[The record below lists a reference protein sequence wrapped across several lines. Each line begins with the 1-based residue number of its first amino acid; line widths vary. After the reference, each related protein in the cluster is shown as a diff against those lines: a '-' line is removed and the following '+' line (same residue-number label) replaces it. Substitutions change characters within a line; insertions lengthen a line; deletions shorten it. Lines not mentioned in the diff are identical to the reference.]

1 MKTSFYQ
8 YTLSELEDFFLKNGL
23 NSSGPQL
30 LYGWHYRLKN
40 KDFCRDDLA
49 LNSQKFLEENF
60 YFDLPEISK
69 VHESLDKTVK
79 FLFKLKDGKTVE
91 TVLIPFQGKY
101 SVCLS
106 TQVGCQMNCSFCFT
120 GTQGFSRNLSTDEI
134 VGQFLE
140 VSRWLKN
147 HRPADCKILNVV
159 FMGQGE
165 PLHNFDA
172 VKKTCEIFLCKFG
185 ISLASLRITVSTAG
199 YLPGLKRWK
208 DEMPGV
214 NLALSLH
221 SPFSLIRDKL
231 IPLNKRFPLPEVLEC
246 IDQIPLKRK
255 QFITYEYLIIKDLND
270 SPEDAHETGRLLRGK
285 TAIINLIPFNPFPG
299 SLYQRPEEEKVEN
312 FKEILRSYNLP
323 TMVRVTKGDDIL
335 AACGQLNTKDY
346 LMTSL

>member
-8 YTLSELEDFFLKNGL
+8 YTYKEMEEIFLKNDL
-23 NSSGPQL
+23 KPQGAHL
-30 LYGWHYRLKN
+30 LFSWHYRQKR
-40 KDFCRDDLA
+40 KDPCIVDLSKT
-49 LNSQKFLEENF
+49 SQKFIEDNF
-60 YFDLPEISK
+60 YFDLPEIAT
-69 VHESLDKTVK
+69 VHESLDRTVK

-120 GTQGFSRNLSTDEI
+120 GTQGLTRNLSTDEI

-147 HRPADCKILNVV
+147 ARPDDCKILNVV

-165 PLHNFDA
+165 PMHNFDA
-172 VKKTCEIFLCKFG
+172 VKTACEIFLCKIG
-185 ISLASLRITVSTAG
+185 ISLAALRITVSTAG
-199 YLPGLKRWK
+199 YLPGLKRWN
-208 DEMPGV
+208 EMPGV

-221 SPFSLIRDKL
+221 SPFEEKRNKL
-231 IPLNKRFPLPEVLEC
+231 IPLNKRYPLPEILSA
-246 IDQIPLKRK
+246 IDIIPLKRK

-270 SPEDAHETGRLLRGK
+270 SIEDAHTTGKLLQGK
-285 TAIINLIPFNPFPG
+285 TAIVNLIPFNPFPG
-299 SLYQRPEEEKVEN
+299 SQYQRPEEEKVER
-312 FKEILRSYNLP
+312 FKEIMKSYGLP

-335 AACGQLNTKDY
+335 AACGQLNTFSK
-346 LMTSL
+346 